1 MNYDKLIKFLSE
13 LSKNNNKEWFDAN
26 RPEYDG
32 LRFDFEN
39 MVRDIILGIGE
50 FDSKIKLIDPKKAMF
65 RINRDIR
72 FSKDKT
78 PYKTNFSAGITNFK
92 KSSGLPEYYFHIDK
106 DGNMAVG
113 GGMWNPDIDQLK
125 AIRDHIVQQPESLED
140 IVYDKDFAEYFGDL
154 DGDSLVRVPRG
165 YDETNPLI
173 KYIKLKRFTV
183 FKEFNISNRKVKDP
197 LKKALEVYKEMYIF
211 IDWLR
216 EAVA

>member
-1 MNYDKLIKFLSE
+1 MNYDKLVNFLKGLE
-13 LSKNNNKEWFDAN
+13 KNNKKEWFDAH

-32 LRFDFEN
+32 LRLDFEN
-39 MVRDIILGIGE
+39 LVRDLILGIGQ

-78 PYKTNFSAGITNFK
+78 PYKTHFSADISNYPKNTGMP
-92 KSSGLPEYYFHIDK
+92 GYYFHIDK
-106 DGNMAVG
+106 DGMLFVG
-113 GGMWNPDIDQLK
+113 GGMWNPSVEQLK
-125 AIRDHIVQQPESLED
+125 NIRDHIVQQPEALED
-140 IVYDKDFAEYFGDL
+140 VIFNKEFDKNFGDL

-165 YDETNPLI
+165 YDETNSLI

-183 FKEFNISNRKVKDP
+183 GKEFKLDKIKNPIDTALQVFKD
-197 LKKALEVYKEMYIF
+197 MYPF

-216 EAVA
+216 EAAV